1 MAKTRVA
8 TRGLKK
14 RRVYRSRV
22 KKSSCRGKR
31 GRTCNKTKGC
41 KYTRGKKRKYCRK
54 KKNRKLTMKGGR
66 RRRKRTRKR
75 RRRKRQR
82 GGSGC
87 PYEKNMGEYFT
98 LRPYNNLS
106 GGDPARSL
114 INSNSNNKVPIPYK
128 TSGGGKRRR
137 RLQKGGSAFQKT
149 GLGDLGQ
156 LYYSVGNGISNF
168 GNTWRGKAATIG
180 GNVMDQ
186 PELLKPNDYRHAIPD
201 VKSHH
206 KDGVVEAAG
215 KGTSA

>member
-31 GRTCNKTKGC
+31 GRTCNKSKGC
-41 KYTRGKKRKYCRK
+41 KYTRGKKRQYCRK
-54 KKNRKLTMKGGR
+54 KKNTKLTMTGGR
-66 RRRKRTRKR
+66 KKRTRKR

-114 INSNSNNKVPIPYK
+114 INSNSNNRVPTPYK
-128 TSGGGKRRR
+128 TSGGGKRKRKS
-137 RLQKGGSAFQKT
+137 QKGGSAFQKT

-156 LYYSVGNGISNF
+156 LYYSVGNGIRNF
-168 GNTWRGKAATIG
+168 GDTWRGKASSIG
-180 GNVMDQ
+180 GNVMEQ
-186 PELLKPNDYRHAIPD
+186 PELLKPSNYRHAIPD
-201 VKSHH
+201 VKAHH
-206 KDGVVEAAG
+206 NNGVIEAAG
-215 KGTSA
+215 KGSSA

>member
-8 TRGLKK
+8 TRGLRK
-14 RRVYRSRV
+14 RRAYRSRV

-54 KKNRKLTMKGGR
+54 KKNTRLSMKGGK
-66 RRRKRTRKR
+66 RRKTRKRR

-114 INSNSNNKVPIPYK
+114 INSNANNKVPIPYK
-128 TSGGGKRRR
+128 TSGGGKRKRR
-137 RLQKGGSAFQKT
+137 SQKGGSAFQKT

-168 GNTWRGKAATIG
+168 GNTWRGKTASIG

-186 PELLKPNDYRHAIPD
+186 PELLKASDYRHAIPD

-206 KDGVVEAAG
+206 KNGVVEAAG